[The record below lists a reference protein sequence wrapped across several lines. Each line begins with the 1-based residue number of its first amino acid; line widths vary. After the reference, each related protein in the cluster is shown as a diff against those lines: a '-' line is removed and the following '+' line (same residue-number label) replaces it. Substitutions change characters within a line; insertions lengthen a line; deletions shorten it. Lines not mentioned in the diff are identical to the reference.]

1 MKFNVKD
8 LDLDQLEK
16 DTILEAQEIWKPEG
30 DRTYQNVYDMVSI
43 GKPAENFLK
52 EKAKFTNDI
61 RKWHDLVS
69 PCGHTVE
76 VKVRNPM
83 KIAATLSELSM
94 LRADPRRYLQ
104 SDWVFIFT
112 MEGRETYNLHGT
124 YKWNDGMGEY
134 MSETFDWKSE
144 YEVWSSL
151 NDDREFLINYQ

>member
-1 MKFNVKD
+1 MITINAIKIKLREIMICFNM
-8 LDLDQLEK
+8 L
-16 DTILEAQEIWKPEG
+16 ILV
-30 DRTYQNVYDMVSI
+30 RSI
-43 GKPAENFLK
+43 VLRSFRIGVRGF
-52 EKAKFTNDI
+52 DI

-151 NDDREFLINYQ
+151 NADREFLINY